1 MASLYEDYEVI
12 AHKIDKINKEIAK
25 KREAIA
31 SITSRRTDELPARIA
46 NLEDQLKKIDEYKLK
61 VEGFRQLAEKNISS
75 RNVLT
80 IEAPEGYRVN
90 LNRLRTWAMMIDP
103 QSTDDPYAQ
112 RVYLVSKCDL
122 YFLECK
128 KTEFEKRLEELK
140 ADLENGSVDEMKSLE
155 NEISKLEIDLKNYVE
170 SDEVTKFAEKVKE
183 ENEKFIYPY
192 APEKYVQKKQD
203 PSCWVIGSAGY
214 SLNANQDCNKRLKA
228 ALGAYYNEES
238 AEVFLPVKSITSA
251 GEFAMSVTCM
261 PARKRITEMDAGI
274 RAFLFN
280 VIDKSI
286 TASRKVYIID
296 AERQNSALVGS
307 LKVLEGSEFLNVV
320 PRNAESIAS
329 TLEQL
334 VSSFSDMDEILD
346 NFDTVV
352 EYNASVEED
361 KKIQRSVI
369 VLAGYPDAFEPE
381 TSKYVKKILSNYERY
396 GISLIVVQITS
407 EQSEDKL
414 GIGLSE
420 YAGEEVINI
429 RMKSGGN
436 TIKVGRSEAADFCW
450 YPFKH
455 SLNSEYV
462 AFLKGYTTGTAKKG
476 TVYTKRV
483 DMDNIPPYTRGNKN
497 VDVPYGVDSLDNM
510 HSISFENEN
519 FASYLMGASGS
530 GKSTLLHTIITGI
543 IRNYHPDDVE
553 LWLADFKM
561 SEFAQYINPLPPHVK
576 YILLDESKELVFDL
590 IDRLTDKMMERQ
602 RFFMQN
608 RDLKKVENVPVSTY
622 MPVIFVILD
631 EFSIMSQAV
640 AEDEGYKLKLQ
651 NLLAKGRALG
661 IKFIFSSQTYTKGI
675 AGLTSTA
682 KEQIQARIAMKNSND
697 EITSTLELSSAN
709 KTEQVKSWIDALPP
723 HYALIKY
730 RDEDHTVVNRLK
742 VMYFDGRG
750 SEAFAPQRRMIKD
763 LNDKMKAVSPSE
775 YNSGNSTY
783 VEKNPVIIDG
793 NSYSAFDIKK
803 IEKAREKYTNA
814 GGVFQEDIF
823 LSLGDP
829 RRLVSYKFVSLSKE
843 ARENML
849 LVGRTS
855 ESECSMSII
864 SSTMEQFEYQG
875 GKVHIWAYSRNRL
888 YCGHKDGFK
897 DSVEICEGSENVS
910 IKIREL
916 KEKIVSQEEGKDLF
930 VLLGMEQMCSDFD
943 IMPSTT
949 EKISIK
955 ETIAQKE
962 IEAEKEAEQVIIKA
976 TNFEA
981 VTEEELEE
989 INRMNEEEK
998 ELKEFLDS
1006 KEEELLESGM
1016 DVSELLAEMERQE
1029 KEFLAKHQKKSKKS
1043 SKKKTSAQNA
1053 KSDPEV
1059 VSRVEEIDNTE
1070 NDTKE
1075 PETKESEGKATK
1087 EKDPDYIVRET
1098 YKPYNAKSDLKEIL
1112 NKGSRYGYHFLL
1124 FVNSVADL
1132 KSIGTDARPFNH
1144 KLAFQMSADD
1154 STLLFSS
1161 KIASKLPERIC
1172 QYSNGMETYSFRP
1185 YLCKGSCWDGWDID
1199 DNGTAIDPSIL
1210 QN

>member
-280 VIDKSI
+280 VIDNSI

-829 RRLVSYKFVSLSKE
+829 RRLVPYKFVSLSKE

-849 LVGRTS
+849 LIARTA
-855 ESECSMSII
+855 EQNCAASIVF
-864 SSTMEQFEYQG
+864 SVLKSFSAQKGEVE
-875 GKVHIWAYSRNRL
+875 VWAYGKNRL
-888 YCGHKDGFK
+888 YMEYKQLFIDNGIKLIEGIDDICDAIKALKNSIINGESTNKMIALIGMDRICLDFDYVDVGNVTVPTAEKNSISNFRKEFEERGATVKNDDEEAKRQYALKWIKYRKPYVTQAQAEGKSKQEIKDMLQKLELQFREDEGYKSTNQENKNTSEK
-897 DSVEICEGSENVS
+897 DLENN
-910 IKIREL
+910 IQAEPG
-916 KEKIVSQEEGKDLF
+916 QEEK
-930 VLLGMEQMCSDFD
+930 Q
-943 IMPSTT
+943 
-949 EKISIK
+949 
-955 ETIAQKE
+955 
-962 IEAEKEAEQVIIKA
+962 
-976 TNFEA
+976 
-981 VTEEELEE
+981 E
-989 INRMNEEEK
+989 IN
-998 ELKEFLDS
+998 
-1006 KEEELLESGM
+1006 
-1016 DVSELLAEMERQE
+1016 Q
-1029 KEFLAKHQKKSKKS
+1029 
-1043 SKKKTSAQNA
+1043 
-1053 KSDPEV
+1053 
-1059 VSRVEEIDNTE
+1059 
-1070 NDTKE
+1070 
-1075 PETKESEGKATK
+1075 ETKQNGA
-1087 EKDPDYIVRET
+1087 
-1098 YKPYNAKSDLKEIL
+1098 YNAKEDFAYVVKQ
-1112 NKGSRYGYHFLL
+1112 GSRLGYHFLL
-1124 FVNSVADL
+1124 DLNSIADL
-1132 KSIGTDARPFNH
+1132 KQCGLKLEFFRY
-1144 KLAFQMSADD
+1144 KLAFQVSVED
-1154 STLLFSS
+1154 SRALFSN
-1161 KIASKLPERIC
+1161 KIASALPEHIC
-1172 QYSNGMETYSFRP
+1172 QFDDTLEKYSFRP
-1185 YLCKGSCWDGWDID
+1185 YLHKGISWEGWYVNENDEAVSPYD
-1199 DNGTAIDPSIL
+1199 YSEN
-1210 QN
+1210 